1 MFNLVLWVGLQIC
14 RKTFFYHRM
23 WTLPVLVPF
32 IRFWYL
38 SDVAES
44 KILSARGSWR
54 MCGFCWVPTRKH
66 WTLRVP
72 HANAW
77 LTNMG
82 TVRLVRQHLSAQVE
96 IQCDYSQYKLN
107 CLETLAQQ
115 GMKHQMLSWWKFGI
129 SNHRNFTQNF
139 KWGPKP
145 PSSGA
150 QKPQSTMHISF
161 LDVVLIENPWV
172 LSIAMLGS

>member
-1 MFNLVLWVGLQIC
+1 
-14 RKTFFYHRM
+14 M

-96 IQCDYSQYKLN
+96 IQCDYSQYKLTTRH
-107 CLETLAQQ
+107 ETSNAKL
-115 GMKHQMLSWWKFGI
+115 MKIWDLKPQKFHPELQVGPK
-129 SNHRNFTQNF
+129 TAF
-139 KWGPKP
+139 KWGPKTTIHHAHIIFGCCSHWKSMSFKHCHAWFLKNQER
-145 PSSGA
+145 SSFSRA
-150 QKPQSTMHISF
+150 YKMS
-161 LDVVLIENPWV
+161 VKAPW
-172 LSIAMLGS
+172 